1 MENEFCNKHDV
12 MKPCKKCVRE
22 NAELYPTYFNAEQR
36 ALRQA
41 NRIARNLGF

>member
-1 MENEFCNKHDV
+1 MSDDMENEFCNKHDC
-12 MKPCKKCVRE
+12 MKPCKKCKTE
-22 NAELYPTYFNAEQR
+22 TAEQR

>member
-1 MENEFCNKHDV
+1 MSDGLTTNNEFCNKHDC
-12 MKPCKKCVRE
+12 MKPCKKCKITE
-22 NAELYPTYFNAEQR
+22 TAEQR